1 MYLYIYIYIYIYAS
15 SCNTP
20 NELSSMN
27 YKACFPNKTKDLYL
41 SVFNMITGINR
52 LKISTTKIN
61 HTNLNG
67 DLIEKTSFG
76 SMVE

>member
-20 NELSSMN
+20 NELSN
-27 YKACFPNKTKDLYL
+27 KACFPNKTKDLYL

-52 LKISTTKIN
+52 LKISTKKIN